1 MSLNSNL
8 KIDQILRGIKFAEDS
23 PRIYS
28 AGTYLLP
35 MKITIRGI
43 EHYVWVADDFD
54 DDVFDSDGNNIS
66 AKVIADTIEDLYV

>member
-8 KIDQILRGIKFAEDS
+8 KIDQILRGTKFAENS

-28 AGTYLLP
+28 TGTYLLP
-35 MKITIRGI
+35 LKITIRGI
-43 EHYVWVADDFD
+43 DHFVWVA

-66 AKVIADTIEDLYV
+66 ANVIADTIEELYD